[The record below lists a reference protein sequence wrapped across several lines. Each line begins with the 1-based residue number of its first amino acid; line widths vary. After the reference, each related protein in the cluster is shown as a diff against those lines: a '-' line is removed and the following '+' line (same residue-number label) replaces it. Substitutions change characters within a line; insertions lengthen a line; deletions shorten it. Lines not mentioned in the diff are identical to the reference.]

1 MNSTNTTQ
9 APAELDCT
17 FAVICTDNSMMN
29 ARLFK
34 GDTVF
39 IREQS
44 EVDNGTIAAIMINDG
59 VILRRVYRYDNRT
72 ELHPENP
79 TIPALTYK
87 GEDQAEIEILGK
99 AVGFIS
105 TNL

>member
-1 MNSTNTTQ
+1 MNITGTTQ

-17 FAVICTDNSMMN
+17 FAMICPDNSMMN

-44 EVDNGTIAAIMINDG
+44 EVDNGAIAVIMTEKG
-59 VILRRVYRYDNRT
+59 LVLRRVYLHDEYM
-72 ELHPENP
+72 ELRPENP
-79 TIPALTYK
+79 TIPALSYHQS
-87 GEDQAEIEILGK
+87 EVEIIGK
-99 AVGFIS
+99 AVGFMS
-105 TNL
+105 TTM